1 VTRIEVVDHTHW
13 GSGSLAESLHVVASC
28 APPPGLCTYQSV
40 IARSI
45 RAASAVGFGAV
56 LLASLPASGWAQE
69 REVGDSPRLRWEFF
83 YQKRAFPFAQIP
95 AGALARAQL
104 QAASLRAR
112 FQAAPPPISGTQ
124 WQSIGPEGIPI
135 SQGSIG
141 RLTAIA
147 VHPTDQNTV
156 YIGGAQGGVWKTVN
170 GGASWT
176 PLTDHECSLAMGAL
190 AIDPVNPQIVYAGT
204 GEQHYSAD
212 SYYGCGVL
220 RSSDGGATWTQLGG
234 SIFQTASGG
243 AKISRIVIDPRTAG
257 TPATTQILVAS
268 DFGLYRS
275 LNGGTSFT
283 QVLTGAATDLV
294 MNPSNP
300 DTLYAAV
307 RSVGVYRS
315 VDAGVSWVAANS
327 GFSTSIR
334 RINLAIAP
342 SAPATIYASV
352 ENASGGDLAG
362 IWGTTDGAV
371 TWTQLSAT
379 GASCGTQCWYDKTIA
394 VAPNDA
400 NTVYFGGV
408 SLYKSTNGGAS
419 FTNIQGGI
427 HVDQHYIAF
436 DPADPLTVYVGN
448 DGGVFR
454 STNGGSSWTS
464 LNTNLVLTQ
473 FYEGISI
480 HPFDPTQAM
489 GGTQDNGTVAWAGDP
504 VWSEVLGGDGGYTAI
519 DQDNPAARY
528 AETQWQ
534 ASSGYSGPR
543 RSDGFGYSL
552 KLNGI
557 NTADRAQFIP
567 PLVMDPT
574 DSRTLYFGTYRVYR
588 TTDRAD
594 SWTPISGDLT
604 GGGSIS
610 AIAPAT
616 GNPALLYVGTSD
628 GRVWT
633 TTNGG
638 QDWVQRTL
646 PIGSSRYVQDIAVDP
661 RNPQTAWVTV
671 SGFLTSHV
679 FRTTDGGASFQN
691 ASGNLPDVPVNA
703 VVLDPT
709 ARAVVLVGTD
719 LGVFASGDS
728 GGTWTP
734 LPDGLPNVAVYDLAY
749 NANTG
754 VLLAGTHGRGMFA
767 LELVRPLTL
776 AVSPGVRRDTALAG
790 DADLRTDSAVV
801 ILSGSGA
808 LAATWSAT
816 HGAASWIA
824 LTTSSGTGTGRLRWT
839 RNPTGLGA
847 GTYVDTI
854 RVTVAGAIDSP
865 WSLLDTL
872 IVLPSVVVAFAPG
885 SRSDSALVGSTTT
898 IPDSAALS
906 LVGVDGDTTTWV
918 ASVTAAPWLT
928 LGTASG
934 TGSGPVRWTRDPTG
948 LTEGTYAASIVITPS
963 NGSPSAL
970 PDTLLIVRPLVLG
983 SASRGAAGI
992 LGAAAPTPDSVTV
1005 RLRGIG
1011 NTTATWT
1018 ATSGSASWLTLT
1030 TAGGT
1035 GDGMARWTLD
1045 ASDLQPGSYRDT
1057 IVVRTSRGDSAQVA
1071 VAFTVTAPAITTAC
1085 AAQELLGTVCL
1096 DDTGRRYLDLVGNR
1110 DGTFNLG
1117 DFVALLQ
1124 RTARAAAAG
1133 ASR

>member
-1 VTRIEVVDHTHW
+1 V
-13 GSGSLAESLHVVASC
+13 SF
-28 APPPGLCTYQSV
+28 
-40 IARSI
+40 RSI
-45 RAASAVGFGAV
+45 SAASAVGFGAL
-56 LLASLPASGWAQE
+56 LLASLPTTGRAQE

-83 YQKRAFPFAQIP
+83 YQKRAFPFARIP
-95 AGALARAQL
+95 AGALGRAQL

-147 VHPTDQNTV
+147 VHPTDRNTI
-156 YIGGAQGGVWKTVN
+156 YIGGAQGGVWKTTD

-220 RSSDGGATWTQLGG
+220 RSTDGGTSWTQLGG

-243 AKISRIVIDPRTAG
+243 AKISRILIDPRTAG
-257 TPATTQILVAS
+257 TVATTQLIVAS

-275 LNGGTSFT
+275 LDGGASFT
-283 QVLTGAATDLV
+283 QVLGGAATDVV

-300 DTLYAAV
+300 DLLYAGI
-307 RSVGVYRS
+307 RSVGIYRS
-315 VDAGVSWVAANS
+315 VDGGVSWTAANS

-342 SAPATIYASV
+342 SAPDTLYASA

-362 IWGTTDGAV
+362 IWRTTDGAV
-371 TWTQLSAT
+371 TWIKLSAT
-379 GASCGTQCWYDKTIA
+379 NASCGTQCWYDQTIA

-400 NTVYFGGV
+400 NGVYFGGV
-408 SLYKSTNGGAS
+408 SLYKSIDGGVTFA
-419 FTNIQGGI
+419 NIQGGI
-427 HVDQHYIAF
+427 HVDQHYLAF
-436 DPADPLTVYVGN
+436 DSADPLTVYVGN

-454 STNGGSSWTS
+454 STNGGASWTT

-473 FYEGISI
+473 FYEGISL

-489 GGTQDNGTVAWAGDP
+489 GGTQDNGTVSWAASP

-519 DQDNPAARY
+519 DPDNPTTRY

-543 RSDGFGYSL
+543 RSDGGGYSL

-574 DSRTLYFGTYRVYR
+574 DSRTLYFGTYRIYR

-594 SWTPISGDLT
+594 TWTPISGDLT

-616 GNPALLYVGTSD
+616 GDPAVLYVGTSD

-633 TTNGG
+633 TANGG
-638 QDWVQRTL
+638 QDWTQRTL
-646 PIGSSRYVQDIAVDP
+646 PIGTSRYVQDIAVDP
-661 RNPQTAWVTV
+661 RDPQTAWVTV
-671 SGFLTSHV
+671 SGFLTAHV
-679 FRTTDGGASFQN
+679 FRTTDGGASFQDR
-691 ASGNLPDVPVNA
+691 SGNLPDAPVNA
-703 VVLDPT
+703 VIADPT
-709 ARAVVLVGTD
+709 SRAVVLVGTD

-728 GGTWTP
+728 GSTWTP
-734 LPDGLPNVAVYDLAY
+734 LPDGLPSVAVYDLAY

-790 DADLRTDSAVV
+790 DADLRADSAVV
-801 ILSGSGA
+801 ILSGTNA
-808 LAATWSAT
+808 NTAAWSAT

-824 LTTSSGTGTGRLRWT
+824 LTTGSGTGTGRLRWT
-839 RNPTGLGA
+839 RNPTGLAA

-854 RVTVAGAIDSP
+854 RVTVPGAVDSP
-865 WSLLDTL
+865 WDLLDTL
-872 IVLPSVVVAFAPG
+872 VVRSSVTVAFVPV

-898 IPDSAALS
+898 IPDSVTLS
-906 LVGVDGDTTTWV
+906 LVGVGGDTTTWV
-918 ASVTAAPWLT
+918 AGVTAAPWHT
-928 LGTASG
+928 LGTVNG
-934 TGSGPVRWTRDPTG
+934 TGSGPLRWTRNPTG

-963 NGSPSAL
+963 NGPPSAL
-970 PDTLLIVRPLVLG
+970 PDTLLIIRPLVLG
-983 SASRGAAGI
+983 SAGRTVGGI
-992 LGAAAPTPDSVTV
+992 LGAPAPTPDSVTV

-1018 ATSGSASWLTLT
+1018 ATSNAAWLTLT

-1071 VAFTVTAPAITTAC
+1071 VVFSVTAPAITTAC
-1085 AAQELLGTVCL
+1085 AAQELLGAVCL
-1096 DDTGRRYLDLVGNR
+1096 DDTGRRYLDLMGNR
-1110 DGTFNLG
+1110 DGTFDLG
-1117 DFVALLQ
+1117 DFVALLE
-1124 RTARAAAAG
+1124 RTTRAAAEKA
-1133 ASR
+1133 RR